1 MLFDM
6 KEKEA
11 GEMLLLIIRVGFWW
25 ILVLMS
31 FNLVGA
37 ALLELKHVLHLA
49 HMEKHQILE
58 VHNNGGSISLF
69 VNDNLKIDTV

>member
-49 HMEKHQILE
+49 HIEKTSTS
-58 VHNNGGSISLF
+58 GGTQQWWLYIF
-69 VNDNLKIDTV
+69 IC